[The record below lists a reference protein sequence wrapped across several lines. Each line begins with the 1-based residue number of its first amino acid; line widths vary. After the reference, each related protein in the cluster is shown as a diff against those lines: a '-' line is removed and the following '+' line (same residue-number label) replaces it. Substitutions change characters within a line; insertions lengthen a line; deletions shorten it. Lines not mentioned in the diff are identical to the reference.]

1 MRGKLQILLSR
12 ILQTSIVVE
21 KVSVRKPDC
30 GKKTSSGII
39 LILQMQIKEQ
49 VADSVQTRIIELD
62 ICESSGDT
70 YSEAQKPGGVSFC
83 LNYYCVEAPAILID
97 SGVTKIRI
105 AYDTFVERCIGE
117 AFA

>member
-1 MRGKLQILLSR
+1 MKGKLQLLLSR
-12 ILQTSIVVE
+12 ILQTAILVE
-21 KVSVRKPDC
+21 KVSVRMPDC
-30 GKKTSSGII
+30 GKKTESGII

-49 VADSVQTRIIELD
+49 MADSVQTRIMELD
-62 ICESSGDT
+62 ICESAGNT
-70 YSEAQKPGGVSFC
+70 YSGMKKLGGVSFC